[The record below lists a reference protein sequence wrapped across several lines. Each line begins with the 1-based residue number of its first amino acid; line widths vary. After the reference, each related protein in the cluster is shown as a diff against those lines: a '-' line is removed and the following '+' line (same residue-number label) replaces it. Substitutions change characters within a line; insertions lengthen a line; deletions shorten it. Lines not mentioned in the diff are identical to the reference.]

1 MPTRFCDRIHY
12 GSALGSVRTLMIRP
26 AAALVVCLSLF
37 FAGCSTSPNLRKDSR
52 DPLERV
58 NRASYK
64 LTDVVDRAVL
74 KPVTKGYKFIAPQ
87 FVETGVSNFFANLG
101 QPTVI
106 VNDLLQAKFK
116 DGMSDT
122 GRFLLNTTLGIGGL
136 FDPATSVGL
145 DKHDEDFGQTLGKW
159 GVPSGAYL
167 FVPLYGPSTLRDATG
182 SLLDVYSDPHH
193 YVERDAIRYGL
204 YGLNLIDTRA
214 RLLET
219 DQTLESTFDR
229 YAFVRNAYLQR
240 REYQVTD
247 GAVSPIEDEPLE
259 DPEAETAPDHS
270 SAEPK

>member
-1 MPTRFCDRIHY
+1 
-12 GSALGSVRTLMIRP
+12 MIRP
-26 AAALVVCLSLF
+26 AAALIVVLSLF
-37 FAGCSTSPNLRKDSR
+37 FTGCAAAPNAKKDAR

-64 LTDVVDRAVL
+64 VTDAVDRAVL
-74 KPVTKGYKFIAPQ
+74 KPVAKGYKAVAPQ
-87 FVETGVSNFFANLG
+87 FVETGVSNFFSNLG

-116 DGMSDT
+116 AGLSDT
-122 GRFLLNTTLGIGGL
+122 GRFLLNSTLGIAGL
-136 FDPATSVGL
+136 WDPASGIGL

-167 FVPLYGPSTLRDATG
+167 FIPLYGPSTVRDGAA
-182 SLLDVYSDPHH
+182 SLVDVYTDPVH

-204 YGLNLIDTRA
+204 YGMNLIDTRA

-219 DQTLESTFDR
+219 DQTLENTFDR

-247 GAVSPIEDEPLE
+247 GAASPIEDEPLE
-259 DPEAETAPDHS
+259 DPEAESAPDKNQ
-270 SAEPK
+270 PDKK